1 AAPVAHAQQIDYE
14 EALRQARVEQPLLEA
29 RGLQVEAQRKAAE
42 AADELHDPVLRGG
55 LANLPITGPA
65 VFDLDRQLPSQIQVG
80 VEQAIPNLAKRHA
93 RAGMAASD
101 IRLSEARLG
110 MASRDVVLAAG
121 QAWISLNYAQQ
132 RQTVAQG

>member
-1 AAPVAHAQQIDYE
+1 
-14 EALRQARVEQPLLEA
+14 
-29 RGLQVEAQRKAAE
+29 
-42 AADELHDPVLRGG
+42 
-55 LANLPITGPA
+55 
-65 VFDLDRQLPSQIQVG
+65 QIQVG

-93 RAGMAASD
+93 RASMAASD

-132 RQTVAQG
+132 RHTVAQGALEDLGKLVPVARSAVAAGSARPAESLEVRRALLDIADASTRIKADQEAAQARLA